1 VPRVLI
7 VEDHADTRLMYV
19 EFLKMS
25 FDVVEAAD
33 GRSALDA
40 VRTHQPD
47 AIVTDMSLPGMDG
60 FEFVERVRRD
70 PVAGGT
76 PVVCLSGFGGDDY
89 EERARRVGCDLLV
102 QKPCLPDALVT
113 AINEVLA
120 QRRNRSRL

>member
-1 VPRVLI
+1 
-7 VEDHADTRLMYV
+7 MYV

-25 FDVVEAAD
+25 FDVIEAAD

-60 FEFVERVRRD
+60 FELIERVRGD

-89 EERARRVGCDLLV
+89 EQRARRAGCDRLV
-102 QKPCLPDALVT
+102 QKPCLPDALVQ

-120 QRRNRSRL
+120 QARGRSRL